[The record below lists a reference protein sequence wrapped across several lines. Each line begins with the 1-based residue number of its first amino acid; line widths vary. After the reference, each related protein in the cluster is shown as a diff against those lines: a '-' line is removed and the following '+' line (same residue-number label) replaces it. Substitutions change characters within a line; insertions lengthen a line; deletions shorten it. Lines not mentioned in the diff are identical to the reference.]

1 VPVVVSFDQQ
11 LFPADFADYLSAC
24 NYISAVVVSPDQ
36 QLLPQ
41 FSQIFQLSKCP
52 LLCLLTN
59 NFFPQISLI
68 IAELVITSQP
78 LLLLFLS
85 NNFFPLIFYVKSV

>member
-1 VPVVVSFDQQ
+1 VPVVLSFDQQ

-41 FSQIFQLSKCP
+41 ISQIFQLSKCP
-52 LLCLLTN
+52 LLLLLTN

-78 LLLLFLS
+78 LLCLFCPTTFSHL
-85 NNFFPLIFYVKSV
+85 FFM